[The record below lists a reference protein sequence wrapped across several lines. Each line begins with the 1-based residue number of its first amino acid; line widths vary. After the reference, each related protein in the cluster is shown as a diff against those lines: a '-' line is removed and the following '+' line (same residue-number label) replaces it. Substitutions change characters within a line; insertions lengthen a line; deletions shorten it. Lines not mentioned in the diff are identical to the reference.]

1 MGILPTRVY
10 EVAKYITEVDLGA
23 MYVGGIAVNRDRYLK
38 FPKPVQDAMTAAG
51 KLATAAHIANVSSR
65 IASSKAEMVAKGAIV
80 STLPAA
86 DREKWIKGLPN
97 IAKTWADSSGPCR
110 ARRSEGAFRRP
121 ARQRLQAAARLG

>member
-1 MGILPTRVY
+1 M
-10 EVAKYITEVDLGA
+10 AKYITEVDLGA
-23 MYVGGIAVNRDRYLK
+23 MYVGGIAVNRDRYLR

-80 STLPAA
+80 SSLPAA

-97 IAKTWADSSGPCR
+97 IAKTWADSSGP
-110 ARRSEGAFRRP
+110 
-121 ARQRLQAAARLG
+121 AARDVLKAHFDGLRASGFKPPRDWDKEA